1 MTARASD
8 WSERDLHRRFGLG
21 PPRDELTGLA
31 ATLDGLLERI
41 DAALRHE
48 QRFSAEMAHELR
60 TPLAGV
66 RGEAELA
73 LRAGTT
79 DEELRIALERVLA
92 GTDRMAAVIETLLTA
107 ARSDA
112 APQGDSDARTAIATV
127 ISVLEP
133 VAAAHEVRLDVD
145 LGTEPAGVGAE
156 SGVVAQA
163 LHPLVDNAVHHARG
177 AVAVSLARDDGH
189 VIVAVGDDGP
199 GLDADAVERIF
210 EPGVSETGGA
220 GLGLPLA
227 RRLARACGGDVA
239 ARADAAGGR
248 FELRL
253 PATRYGR

>member
-1 MTARASD
+1 M
-8 WSERDLHRRFGLG
+8 
-21 PPRDELTGLA
+21 
-31 ATLDGLLERI
+31 
-41 DAALRHE
+41 
-48 QRFSAEMAHELR
+48 
-60 TPLAGV
+60 

-79 DEELRIALERVLA
+79 DDELRVALERVLA

-112 APQGDSDARTAIATV
+112 ERPQGDSDARTAVATV

-133 VAAAHEVRLDVD
+133 VAAAYDVRLDVE
-145 LGTEPAGVGAE
+145 LGTEPAGVGAGSE
-156 SGVVAQA
+156 LVAQA

-199 GLDADAVERIF
+199 GLDPETVERIF

-227 RRLARACGGDVA
+227 RRLARACGGEVA